1 MVGVIIVGVFLRR
14 KRLKAS
20 RQETTYNSDNN
31 EMKMKTNEAY
41 NTVTSE
47 VITSTNPAYVT
58 TASVP
63 PNGHSESASRESG
76 TEDIANVAY
85 ERTDPTTSDNPA
97 YTHMPPQKGGDDT
110 LEYDYIK

>member
-20 RQETTYNSDNN
+20 HQETTYNSDNID
-31 EMKMKTNEAY
+31 MKTNEAY
-41 NTVTSE
+41 NTVTSN
-47 VITSTNPAYVT
+47 VKTSTNPAYVT

-76 TEDIANVAY
+76 TEDIATSTVTNVAY
-85 ERTDPTTSDNPA
+85 EKNDPTTSDNP
-97 YTHMPPQKGGDDT
+97 HIPSQDDT
-110 LEYDYIK
+110 LEYDYI